1 MSKNLRDFTKAVY
14 GFDHVMRGVR
24 VTMWD
29 NATPCEEWSARD
41 VAGHVTGVIEMVG
54 AQACGR
60 RPAHDFM
67 RAPGEIVGDDPYRS
81 WYQVKEATLEA
92 LDRLGALERLAYTP
106 KGRQP
111 VDELIGDTV
120 VDTIVH
126 TWDLAARRERGRATR
141 RRPCSR
147 RSRHC
152 RAVGANAVEHSVL
165 QGTAENSANRE
176 RTRETPRAHRSQPT
190 PRQQVIPIRRGRGW
204 WTTRP

>member
-67 RAPGEIVGDDPYRS
+67 RAPGAIAGDDPYRS

-92 LDRLGALERLAYTP
+92 LDQPGALERLVHTP

-111 VDELIGDTV
+111 VEELIGDTV

-126 TWDLAARRERGRATR
+126 TWDLARGVNGDERLDEDLVLVALGI
-141 RRPCSR
+141 
-147 RSRHC
+147 
-152 RAVGANAVEHSVL
+152 VEPLAPVL
-165 QGTAENSANRE
+165 SSTPYYKGPQ
-176 RTRETPRAHRSQPT
+176 RTQPT
-190 PRQQVIPIRRGRGW
+190 ASAQDTLLALTGRNPLPDS
-204 WTTRP
+204 R